1 MGIATAFTLEDQLK
15 LQRERVQ
22 RGEFTPLGRLV
33 KVILEP
39 ARDAPLPPREQ
50 TRVVGVSMDWQRLG
64 PTLGLSLDQQDL
76 LIISPVPPLPRIPD
90 VTWKAPPFPQVRDP
104 NWKST
109 GPAPLIVDPS
119 YKAPDAPLIEQR
131 YENFT
136 NARVKN
142 STFLVFSPV
151 AQILFR
157 MLSAPAFRMIKSSAG
172 FDGTQ
177 LTLLIDPTTGQGH
190 FTGGRFIIV

>member
-64 PTLGLSLDQQDL
+64 PTLGLSLDQRDL

-90 VTWKAPPFPQVRDP
+90 VTWK
-104 NWKST
+104 
-109 GPAPLIVDPS
+109 PA
-119 YKAPDAPLIEQR
+119 KAGDDAPLIEQR

-157 MLSAPAFRMIKSSAG
+157 MLSAPAFRMIKGSAG

-177 LTLLIDPTTGQGH
+177 LTLLIDPTTGEGH
-190 FTGGRFIIV
+190 FYGGRFIIV